1 MEMLNENLSLNA
13 EVLANLFQQEIPLVQ
28 DFLNLLEQENNLLQ
42 NFRSEGL
49 DDLVAQKNKL
59 LPQIQDLENQR
70 INLLNLPEKSES
82 TSNSITAATDNL
94 IAQIDDPKISIL
106 WEILRELAKNVQEL
120 NSQNGNL
127 LGLHLNKTNEILKIL
142 QQQTDKPTLYGKQGR
157 AYEESGG
164 RISDKA

>member
-1 MEMLNENLSLNA
+1 MEMLNKNLSLNA

-82 TSNSITAATDNL
+82 TSNSIIAATDNL

>member
-94 IAQIDDPKISIL
+94 IAQIDVPEIATL

-127 LGLHLNKTNEILKIL
+127 LGMHLNKTNEILKIL

>member
-94 IAQIDDPKISIL
+94 IAQIDDPKISRL

-127 LGLHLNKTNEILKIL
+127 LGLHLNKTNEISKIL

>member
-28 DFLNLLEQENNLLQ
+28 GFLNLLEQENNLLQ

-70 INLLNLPEKSES
+70 INLFNLPEKSES

>member
-1 MEMLNENLSLNA
+1 MEMINENLSLNA

>member
-1 MEMLNENLSLNA
+1 MLNENLSLNA

-94 IAQIDDPKISIL
+94 IAQIDDPKISML

>member
-1 MEMLNENLSLNA
+1 MLNENLSLNA

-94 IAQIDDPKISIL
+94 IALIDDPKISIL

>member
-157 AYEESGG
+157 AYEESGS

>member
-94 IAQIDDPKISIL
+94 IAQIDDPNISIL

>member
-42 NFRSEGL
+42 NFRNEGL

-70 INLLNLPEKSES
+70 INLLNLLEKSES

>member
-82 TSNSITAATDNL
+82 KSNSITAATDNL

>member
-127 LGLHLNKTNEILKIL
+127 LGLHLYKTNEILKIL

>member
-94 IAQIDDPKISIL
+94 IAQIDDQKISIL

>member
-59 LPQIQDLENQR
+59 LPQIQYLENQR

-94 IAQIDDPKISIL
+94 IALIDDPKISIL

>member
-70 INLLNLPEKSES
+70 INLLNLPDKSES

>member
-94 IAQIDDPKISIL
+94 ISQIDDPKISIL

>member
-106 WEILRELAKNVQEL
+106 WEILRELAKNVQGL

>member
-1 MEMLNENLSLNA
+1 MLNENLSLNA

-106 WEILRELAKNVQEL
+106 WEILCELAKNVQEL

>member
-106 WEILRELAKNVQEL
+106 WEILRELAKTVQEL

>member
-94 IAQIDDPKISIL
+94 ITQIDDPKISIL

>member
-1 MEMLNENLSLNA
+1 MLNENLSLNA

-82 TSNSITAATDNL
+82 TSNSITSATDNL

>member
-1 MEMLNENLSLNA
+1 MEMLNKNLSLNA

>member
-94 IAQIDDPKISIL
+94 IAQIDDPKISML

>member
-82 TSNSITAATDNL
+82 TSNSITSATDNL

>member
-59 LPQIQDLENQR
+59 LPQIQYLENQR

>member
-70 INLLNLPEKSES
+70 INLLNLLEKSES
-82 TSNSITAATDNL
+82 TSNSIIAATDNL

>member
-94 IAQIDDPKISIL
+94 IALIDDPKISIL

>member
-70 INLLNLPEKSES
+70 IDLLNLPEKSES

>member
-1 MEMLNENLSLNA
+1 MLNENLSLNA

>member
-70 INLLNLPEKSES
+70 INLLNLPENSES
-82 TSNSITAATDNL
+82 TSNSIIAATDNL

>member
-82 TSNSITAATDNL
+82 ISNSITAATDNL
-94 IAQIDDPKISIL
+94 IAQIDDQKISIL

>member
-142 QQQTDKPTLYGKQGR
+142 QQQTDNPTLYGKQGR

>member
-142 QQQTDKPTLYGKQGR
+142 QQQTDKPMLYGKQGR

>member
-1 MEMLNENLSLNA
+1 MLNENLSLNA

-42 NFRSEGL
+42 NFRNEGL

-82 TSNSITAATDNL
+82 TSNSITSATDNL

>member
-42 NFRSEGL
+42 NFRSEGV

>member
-1 MEMLNENLSLNA
+1 MLNENLSLNA

-59 LPQIQDLENQR
+59 LPQIQYLENQR

>member
-164 RISDKA
+164 RIADKA

>member
-1 MEMLNENLSLNA
+1 MEMFNENLSLNA

>member
-106 WEILRELAKNVQEL
+106 WEILSELAKNVQEL

>member
-42 NFRSEGL
+42 NFRSKGL